1 MKLSP
6 SVNAVRV
13 NRRPDNLIA
22 RLVLAGSLFV
32 TAALASGMGGGGG
45 QYSITAHDFASG
57 GGTSES
63 VLYSVAGVSGVW
75 QAGVSTSTTYAVA
88 GGFLEAAGPGGSGA
102 PVCPADITGD
112 GIVDGADLATML
124 GNWAG
129 VGAGDLDRSGAVD
142 GADLATLLG
151 AWGACPTG

>member
-1 MKLSP
+1 MKHSP
-6 SVNAVRV
+6 NGNGVRV
-13 NRRPDNLIA
+13 NQRPDNLIA

-32 TAALASGMGGGGG
+32 TAALASGMDGGGG

-63 VLYSVAGVSGVW
+63 VSYSVAGVSGVW

-88 GGFLEAAGPGGSGA
+88 GGFLEAAGQGGPRMPA
-102 PVCPADITGD
+102 CPADVTED
-112 GIVDGADLATML
+112 GVVDGADLATLL

-129 VGAGDLDRSGAVD
+129 DGVGDLDRSGAVD